1 MSETKYPHAVRITDY
16 ELSHLILR
24 FEQEK
29 DMKVMHCV
37 QNLAALRDL
46 VDLRI
51 EFQRQEETIRELQ
64 EDLREEQTVRR
75 QADRYATQ
83 QEETIRKLRDTLLLI
98 QEYEKPDVISTYAAL
113 ESMRNTARRALAAL
127 KEQS

>member
-1 MSETKYPHAVRITDY
+1 MWEAKPMRISDF

-29 DMKVMHCV
+29 DMKPMHCV

-51 EFQRQEETIRELQ
+51 ERQQLLAELKSYHDALC
-64 EDLREEQTVRR
+64 EGEGCT
-75 QADRYATQ
+75 TCG
-83 QEETIRKLRDTLLLI
+83 LL
-98 QEYEKPDVISTYAAL
+98 
-113 ESMRNTARRALAAL
+113 ARAEGVA
-127 KEQS
+127 